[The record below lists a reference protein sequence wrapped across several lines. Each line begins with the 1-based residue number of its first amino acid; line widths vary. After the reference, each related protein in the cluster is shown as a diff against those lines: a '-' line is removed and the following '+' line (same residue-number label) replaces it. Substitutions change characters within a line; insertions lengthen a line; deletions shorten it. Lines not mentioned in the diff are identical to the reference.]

1 MEIMKRVG
9 EQFKGVTFALFDD
22 VLSTLSA
29 LKQQDLIP
37 VLLINLAGD
46 VVTICRKLGLEPYLN
61 FVVTAE

>member
-1 MEIMKRVG
+1 MEIMKRVS

-37 VLLINLAGD
+37 DLLINLAGD

-61 FVVTAE
+61 FVATVE

>member
-1 MEIMKRVG
+1 MEIMKRVS

-37 VLLINLAGD
+37 DLLINLAGD

>member
-1 MEIMKRVG
+1 MEIMKRVS

-37 VLLINLAGD
+37 DLLINLAGD
-46 VVTICRKLGLEPYLN
+46 VVTSCRKLGLEPYLN